1 LKVRHRKSSSPT
13 KINKGKEKTMLQA
26 KKKEMKTTKE
36 KIQNAVDAG
45 SVSRR
50 I

>member
-1 LKVRHRKSSSPT
+1 
-13 KINKGKEKTMLQA
+13 MLQA